1 MTIRLARNS
10 GFCFGVKRA
19 INLAGEAAEK
29 YPETVTLG
37 PIIHNPQMVT
47 NLESK
52 GIMAIDSIDL
62 IAGRP
67 VIIRSHGIAKEK
79 MRFLETLDVPL
90 IDATCPY
97 VSSSQ
102 LYATQLSQQGYPLI
116 IIGNKDHPEV
126 VALQSY
132 VEENEVYIISSVAEI
147 PRKKFTK
154 LAVLCQT
161 TQNVTTLQEIVYD
174 LIPIAKELRVI
185 NTICTAT
192 TVRQQSTF
200 QLAQESDVMI
210 VIGGKNSSNTRML
223 YQICKKLVVTH
234 LIETSDELECSWLSN
249 KQNIGL
255 TAGAS
260 TPDWIIVEVYN
271 KITKC
276 LGDKE
281 EPIVN
286 VESIPGYKEESNAR
300 Q

>member
-1 MTIRLARNS
+1 MNIKLAKNS

-19 INLAGEAAEK
+19 IKLAGEVSNQ

-37 PIIHNPQMVT
+37 PIIHNPQMVKQ
-47 NLESK
+47 LESK
-52 GIMAIDSIDL
+52 GIIAVESTDSICN
-62 IAGRP
+62 RP
-67 VIIRSHGIAKEK
+67 VIIRSHGISKEK
-79 MRFLETLDVPL
+79 MEYLKELNVPV

-97 VSSSQ
+97 VSSTQ
-102 LYATQLSQQGYPLI
+102 LYATQLSHQGYPLMI
-116 IIGNKDHPEV
+116 VGNKDHPEV
-126 VALQSY
+126 IALKSY
-132 VEENEVYIISSVAEI
+132 VENDEVYIISAVEQI
-147 PRKKFTK
+147 PDKKFNK

-161 TQNVTTLQEIVYD
+161 TQNVHTLQEIVKH
-174 LIPIAKELRVI
+174 LIPLIKDLRVI

-192 TVRQQSTF
+192 TVRQESTF
-200 QLAQESDVMI
+200 ELAQQSEIMI

-223 YQICKKLVVTH
+223 NHICQKLVTTY
-234 LIETSDELECSWLSN
+234 LIETAEELECSWFAN
-249 KQNIGL
+249 KENIGL

-276 LGDKE
+276 LGDKK